1 MQGSFGGNGAV
12 RPVVMNDAREADVVW
27 RVEQHLNVSGDS
39 VLQMRGWVQPASRQ
53 DARAAQLGLEA
64 GRAQAAPGEARAA
77 LQAAV
82 GPLAAG
88 LVPQESHFAPQPPAE
103 AAAEAPAAQAAPS
116 G

>member
-12 RPVVMNDAREADVVW
+12 LPVVMNDAREADVVW

-77 LQAAV
+77 LEAAV

-88 LVPQESHFAPQPPAE
+88 LVPEPQPRPEPPAE